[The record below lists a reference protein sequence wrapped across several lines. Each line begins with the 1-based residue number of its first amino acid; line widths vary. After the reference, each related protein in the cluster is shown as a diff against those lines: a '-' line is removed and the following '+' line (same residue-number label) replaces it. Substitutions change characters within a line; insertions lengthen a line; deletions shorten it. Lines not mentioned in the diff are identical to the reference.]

1 MIKHLMLVVLAS
13 LLAVPAVAAESK
25 EEKLAADKTQEA
37 YTRKSITYVGMEL
50 DSGVSASPEQLAIV
64 EKEIRAAM
72 ELKRFD
78 YNAVDVREAGGMD
91 GFIQL
96 LREHVQKLAMDR
108 AAAEAEF
115 ELRFKSARVYA
126 GDIQRVMD
134 SAYFYKIKLLTLRVG
149 PGQCNTDALS
159 ILAEAK
165 DTIRMK
171 ACTKCVPGEAVQRAH
186 LAAEVWFYR
195 ANLTD
200 PKAKPYELVARLRPS
215 VAAVGNVTEMKGSN
229 AAADQAV
236 ACAAQTLLTND
247 LVPALKKTPEFRMT
261 LPMTASLDDGVEFMG
276 GEGDAIQLD
285 DTYEVAEFDAAGARK
300 TIGYVKVRKVGDAT
314 GTGQGTPTY
323 AEHVRVDRKFAGG
336 EQLAEVPSAG
346 WSLGLAASY
355 SLSFTDIFK
364 DGRAPGDDVSMLH
377 MAGLGLNMEASLANM
392 TGISEFYFTAL
403 IDWHYIID
411 SNVGGVGDV
420 SWAADHL
427 TFGILKRWYLN
438 SLMLSLGVRVGGSVL
453 YILTGDAGPGTTSYG
468 VGLGGEGLFGLEY
481 WLKPGISIQI
491 LNLSG
496 RFMYHVLGEVN
507 GEPLN
512 FEAGVSAKVGVTL
525 NF

>member
-1 MIKHLMLVVLAS
+1 MIKRLVPFVLAS
-13 LLAVPAVAAESK
+13 LLALPALAAESK

-37 YTRKSITYVGMEL
+37 YTRKSITYLGMEL
-50 DSGVSASPEQLAIV
+50 DRGVSASPAHLAIV
-64 EKEIRAAM
+64 EKEIREAM

-91 GFIQL
+91 GFIKS
-96 LREHVQKLAMDR
+96 LREYVQKLAVDR
-108 AAAEAEF
+108 AAAEAEY

-126 GDIQRVMD
+126 GDIERVMS
-134 SAYFYKIKLLTLRVG
+134 SAYFYTIKLITLRVG

-186 LAAEVWFYR
+186 VAAEVYFYR

-200 PKAKPYELVARLRPS
+200 PNAKPYELVARLRPS
-215 VAAVGNVTEMKGSN
+215 VAAVGNVTAMKGG
-229 AAADQAV
+229 ATDDQAV
-236 ACAAQTLLTND
+236 ACATQTLLVNE
-247 LVPALKKTPEFRMT
+247 LVPALKKTPDFRMT
-261 LPMTASLDDGVEFMG
+261 LPVSASLEDGVEFMG
-276 GEGDAIQLD
+276 GEGDSILLD
-285 DTYEVAEFDAAGARK
+285 DTYEVAEFDAAGTRK

-336 EQLAEVPSAG
+336 EQLAEIPTAG
-346 WSLGLAASY
+346 WSLGLAANY
-355 SLSFTDIFK
+355 SLSFTDIF
-364 DGRAPGDDVSMLH
+364 GNAPGRDDQMLH
-377 MAGLGLNMEASLANM
+377 MAGLGLNMEASLANL

-403 IDWHYIID
+403 IDWAYIIGSD
-411 SNVGGVGDV
+411 VGGLSDDI
-420 SWAADHL
+420 SWAVDHL
-427 TFGILKRWYLN
+427 TFGVLKRWYLN
-438 SLMLSLGVRVGGSVL
+438 SLMLSLGVRIGGSVL
-453 YILTGDAGPGTTSYG
+453 YILTGDAGAGTTDYG
-468 VGLGGEGLFGLEY
+468 VGLGGEALFGLEY
-481 WLKPGISIQI
+481 WVKPGISIQI
-491 LNLSG
+491 LNLAG
-496 RFMYHVLGEVN
+496 RFMYHVLGEVS
-507 GEPLN
+507 GEPFN